1 MPLARLHSIAVSLVL
16 HAGLLGLAARGSS
29 QPLPRASVAPRAALE
44 TIAIEAA
51 DALGRHEAASALPP
65 SEPMA
70 ARPPVPSE
78 ALAASS
84 VPRAPEP
91 RVRPPRA
98 AKPVPP
104 REMAPLPVPA
114 SAPAAAPAAPVPP
127 ASGDPVQPP
136 STVREGGSEAAG
148 IDAAPRA
155 SGPVSSG
162 SAGSTRPN
170 GNEGAGGAT
179 GSAGTAGARAQV
191 LARYV
196 ERVRARV
203 EQHRE
208 YPYLARRAN
217 LEGTICLRISIGA
230 SGGVLGVT
238 PTCGTSHEPLLTAAL
253 KSVSSAAPFPPLPA
267 ALGGRLTLDVPV
279 VFQLD
284 SL

>member
-1 MPLARLHSIAVSLVL
+1 MPLVRLHSIAVSVLL
-16 HAGLLGLAARGSS
+16 HAGLLGLAARSAS
-29 QPLPRASVAPRAALE
+29 QPLPRASVARRAVD

-51 DALGRHEAASALPP
+51 DVLGRPGAAPPAPP
-65 SEPMA
+65 SEPRA
-70 ARPPVPSE
+70 ARAPMPTK
-78 ALAASS
+78 ALGASD
-84 VPRAPEP
+84 VPRASER

-98 AKPVPP
+98 AEPVAP
-104 REMAPLPVPA
+104 REVALPPVPA
-114 SAPAAAPAAPVPP
+114 SAPAAASAPPLEPPAAH
-127 ASGDPVQPP
+127 PVQPSLARAGGP
-136 STVREGGSEAAG
+136 EMGNVDVAPQGSERVPAGTTAGRAPSGGAAG
-148 IDAAPRA
+148 
-155 SGPVSSG
+155 V
-162 SAGSTRPN
+162 
-170 GNEGAGGAT
+170 GGAT
-179 GSAGTAGARAQV
+179 GSAGARAEL

-217 LEGTICLRISIGA
+217 LEGTICLRISIAA
-230 SGGVLGVT
+230 SGSVLGIT
-238 PTCGTSHEPLLTAAL
+238 PTCGTSHEPLLSAAL